1 MARKSKF
8 SKARAASAA
17 NARKTASAS
26 KAAKQKRAKEVA
38 ELKAAEAAEEA
49 RDVEVLDAP
58 TRKIMAEVVEEIVSE
73 KEKDH
78 ERLVA
83 GMEALERTLEANV
96 DGFVAGLSKSD
107 QKTFETFATQM
118 KSKFDELNSVF
129 DEVEVK
135 YADLES
141 ESTDLKSKVAELE
154 SKLSEN
160 EATFK
165 QAKVEHM
172 DALMGSVTS
181 VSALRL
187 APPCPLSTSPSVAS
201 TGPRSCRKRSASAAS
216 CATSIVESK

>member
-1 MARKSKF
+1 MAKSKF
-8 SKARAASAA
+8 SKSSAA
-17 NARKTASAS
+17 NAAKARKAANAS
-26 KAAKQKRAKEVA
+26 KAAKRKREETA

-83 GMEALERTLEANV
+83 GMEALERTLEAHV

-107 QKTFETFATQM
+107 QETFETFATQM

-165 QAKVEHM
+165 QAKVEYM
-172 DALMGSVTS
+172 DALEAMAADFKLQKE
-181 VSALRL
+181 ALL
-187 APPCPLSTSPSVAS
+187 
-201 TGPRSCRKRSASAAS
+201 
-216 CATSIVESK
+216 ATSATFEEWQQAAVIIGLL

>member
-1 MARKSKF
+1 MAKSKF
-8 SKARAASAA
+8 SKARAANVAKARKAA
-17 NARKTASAS
+17 NAS
-26 KAAKQKRAKEVA
+26 KAAKQKRAEEAYKSKAKVRKEAA

-83 GMEALERTLEANV
+83 GMEALERTLEAHV
-96 DGFVAGLSKSD
+96 DGFDAGLSKSD
-107 QKTFETFATQM
+107 QETFETFATQM

-141 ESTDLKSKVAELE
+141 ENTDLKSKVAELE

-165 QAKVEHM
+165 QAKVEYM
-172 DALMGSVTS
+172 GALEAMAADFKLQKEALLATSVTQ
-181 VSALRL
+181 
-187 APPCPLSTSPSVAS
+187 APWL
-201 TGPRSCRKRSASAAS
+201 
-216 CATSIVESK
+216 